1 MNYDYNSI
9 VRLAEAYPAPGA
21 YRLSL
26 GPGGK
31 RLGHAERKTG
41 RVIFVP
47 VYMRAAYP
55 FLGRSMFY
63 KQRYFKGPRP

>member
-1 MNYDYNSI
+1 MKLRRI
-9 VRLAEAYPAPGA
+9 
-21 YRLSL
+21 
-26 GPGGK
+26 K